1 MNISSMK
8 RLLRQILI
16 IFGYDGLLLIQK
28 IEKSLIGI
36 SISKERNMFVAEGF
50 LSNLVEKYGQ
60 HSVST
65 HGERKWYPQACKFL
79 NLNLHIHSPYDKSII
94 ERTVQFIKD
103 RTECFDD

>member
-1 MNISSMK
+1 MNISSVK

-16 IFGYDGLLLIQK
+16 IFGYDGLLLIRK

-36 SISKERNMFVAEGF
+36 SISKERDMFVSEGF
-50 LSNLVEKYGQ
+50 LSNLVEKYGK
-60 HSVST
+60 HPVST
-65 HGERKWYPQACKFL
+65 DSERTWYPQACKFL
-79 NLNLHIHSPYDKSII
+79 NINLHIHSPNDKSII